1 MFSEFHRGALAQA
14 AIEALQVAFGETQN
28 FTGDLRNLDQFDIE
42 TARHAVR
49 IMLLGI
55 FILLDRDKRRGRPGV
70 LMELMH
76 SCKFDEL
83 QRLLAYANLVIPPPD
98 WAKFASG
105 EHANYDMWR
114 EAYPP
119 FLAQKRP

>member
-1 MFSEFHRGALAQA
+1 MFSEFHRGGTCTGCNRSPAGR
-14 AIEALQVAFGETQN
+14 FRRDQN

-83 QRLLAYANLVIPPPD
+83 E
-98 WAKFASG
+98 S
-105 EHANYDMWR
+105 
-114 EAYPP
+114 
-119 FLAQKRP
+119 

>member
-1 MFSEFHRGALAQA
+1 MFSEFRRGALAQA

-55 FILLDRDKRRGRPGV
+55 FILLDQGQTAWTPRR
-70 LMELMH
+70 
-76 SCKFDEL
+76 
-83 QRLLAYANLVIPPPD
+83 PD
-98 WAKFASG
+98 GADA
-105 EHANYDMWR
+105 
-114 EAYPP
+114 
-119 FLAQKRP
+119 